1 MTKAKIRPVRPGTAG
16 DDSGFSDRFWHGWRG
31 GGDEYQH
38 YMGWVRTAVWIF
50 IGVIGIMFA
59 SLMLIY
65 IARLS
70 QKPVAQFEPPK
81 LLWVSTAILL
91 LSSATCQWA
100 LKSIRRNNLRG
111 LRYGLTLTLALGTNF
126 LIVQLLCWKQLHDLG
141 ITAQQHLFSGL
152 FYLFTGLHGIHLF
165 GGMLFMGFVWY
176 QAMHNVYTSKR
187 HLGVEMGTLYWH
199 SMDVLWLAL
208 FGLIMFT

>member
-1 MTKAKIRPVRPGTAG
+1 MMKTKLRPFRRGTAG
-16 DDSGFSDRFWHGWRG
+16 DDSDFSDRFWHGWRG

-38 YMGWVRTAVWIF
+38 YMSWVRFGVWVF

-59 SLMLIY
+59 SLMLVY

-81 LLWVSTAILL
+81 LLWISTTLLL
-91 LSSATCQWA
+91 LSSVTCQWA
-100 LKSIRRNNLRG
+100 LHSIRRGNLQG
-111 LRYGLTLTLALGTNF
+111 LRYGLTITLALGINF
-126 LIVQLLCWKQLHDLG
+126 LLMQLLSWKQLHDLG

-152 FYLFTGLHGIHLF
+152 FYLFTGLHGIHLL
-165 GGMLFMGFVWY
+165 GGMLFMMFVWY
-176 QAMHNVYTSKR
+176 QAMQNVYTPKR